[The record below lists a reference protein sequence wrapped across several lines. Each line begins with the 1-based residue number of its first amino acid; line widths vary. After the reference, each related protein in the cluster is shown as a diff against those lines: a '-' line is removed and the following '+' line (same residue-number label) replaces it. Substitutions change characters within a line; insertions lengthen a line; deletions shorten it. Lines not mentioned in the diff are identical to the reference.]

1 MQYCIETHNLSH
13 SYYSG
18 EGILHGINIK
28 VPEGAIYGFLG
39 ANGAGKTTTLKLL
52 TGLLASA
59 PGAVTVYNQPLR
71 GNRLTVMRQMGAL
84 IESPSFY
91 SNLSARENLEVFR
104 RLYQCAAANITEA
117 LALVGLENTGS
128 KKAGR
133 FSLGMKQRLGIAMAL
148 LHKPSLLILDEPT
161 NGLDPQG
168 MIEIRELFKTL
179 NREQHVSIVISS
191 HILSEMEKLATHI
204 GIIDK
209 GRLLF
214 QASLAELMA
223 IGSQQAGGPRD
234 LETLFIHL
242 VNTAYA

>member
-52 TGLLASA
+52 TGLLSSA

-91 SNLSARENLEVFR
+91 SHLSARENLEVFR

-204 GIIDK
+204 GIIHK

-214 QASLAELMA
+214 QGPLAELMA
-223 IGSQQAGGPRD
+223 IGNQQAGGPRD

>member
-13 SYYSG
+13 SYHSG

-28 VPEGAIYGFLG
+28 VPQRAIYGFLG

-52 TGLLASA
+52 TGLLTST

-71 GNRLTVMRQMGAL
+71 GNRLAVMRQMGSL
-84 IESPSFY
+84 IETPSLY
-91 SNLSARENLEVFR
+91 SHLSARENLEVFR
-104 RLYQCAAANITEA
+104 RLYQCPATNIPEV
-117 LALVGLENTGS
+117 LAQVGLENTGG

-133 FSLGMKQRLGIAMAL
+133 FSLGMKQRLGIAIAL

-191 HILSEMEKLATHI
+191 HILSEMEKLVTHI
-204 GIIDK
+204 GIINK

-214 QASLAELMA
+214 QGSLAELMA
-223 IGSQQAGGPRD
+223 INNPSSNGPHD
-234 LETLFIHL
+234 LETLFINL

>member
-13 SYYSG
+13 SYHSG
-18 EGILHGINIK
+18 ESILCGINLKI
-28 VPEGAIYGFLG
+28 PEGSIYGFLG

-52 TGLLASA
+52 TGLLVSE
-59 PGAVTVYNQPLR
+59 PDAVTIYNQPLR
-71 GNRLTVMRQMGAL
+71 NNRIAVMRRMGSL
-84 IESPSFY
+84 IESPSLY
-91 SNLSARENLEVFR
+91 SHLSAKENLEVFR
-104 RLYQCAAANITEA
+104 RLYQCPTTNITEV
-117 LALVGLENTGS
+117 LAQVGLENTGN

-133 FSLGMKQRLGIAMAL
+133 FSLGMKQRLGIAISL

-168 MIEIRELFKTL
+168 MIEIRELLKTL
-179 NREQHVSIVISS
+179 NREHHVSIIISS
-191 HILSEMEKLATHI
+191 HILSEMEKLVTHI

-214 QASLAELMA
+214 QGPLAELMA
-223 IGSQQAGGPRD
+223 IGNLSNSGPRD